1 MFNFNNL
8 VCVFFFFFPWQ
19 ELEEIRRSGMKNFR
33 NIQVEES
40 NLLSW
45 QGLIVPVSVTQ
56 YGWLF
61 FFLLFFFLRWFAYS
75 QQQFLVFL
83 SCRITLLMTKAH
95 SELKSFSQRST
106 PSNLLRS
113 LLRQKSITPTSMR
126 RARCA
131 CLWSAQRTGNLPPKL
146 TKVGFCLFWVWVS
159 FYVLSASRVDIYST

>member
-8 VCVFFFFFPWQ
+8 VCFLFCFFSPLTGTWRDSQ
-19 ELEEIRRSGMKNFR
+19 IWNEKLQKHS
-33 NIQVEES
+33 
-40 NLLSW
+40 SW
-45 QGLIVPVSVTQ
+45 GIKPVVMARAHCACKWDSVWMT
-56 YGWLF
+56 GF
-61 FFLLFFFLRWFAYS
+61 SFLRWFAYS

-83 SCRITLLMTKAH
+83 SCRITLLMTKAR

-131 CLWSAQRTGNLPPKL
+131 CPWSAQRTGNLPPKL

-159 FYVLSASRVDIYST
+159 FYVLSASRIDI

>member
-1 MFNFNNL
+1 MFLFFPSTGTWRDSQIWNEKL
-8 VCVFFFFFPWQ
+8 QKHSSWGIKPVVMARAHCACKCDSVWMAGFFFF
-19 ELEEIRRSGMKNFR
+19 LH
-33 NIQVEES
+33 
-40 NLLSW
+40 
-45 QGLIVPVSVTQ
+45 
-56 YGWLF
+56 
-61 FFLLFFFLRWFAYS
+61 WFAYS

-83 SCRITLLMTKAH
+83 SCRITLLMTKVL

-146 TKVGFCLFWVWVS
+146 TKVGFCLFWVLVS
-159 FYVLSASRVDIYST
+159 FYVLSASRIDIYST